1 MTTLLR
7 FTADYDHGG
16 KRGVPANNK
25 TREGLT
31 IINTQDFTLTITV
44 PNRASLERQLDAAVA
59 LAQSKAMHPPA
70 KGILV
75 TRHDY
80 DCFTVALSDTVP
92 FGLIR
97 EKHDWRTSEMV
108 DRALS
113 PVRES

>member
-1 MTTLLR
+1 MTLLR

-16 KRGVPANNK
+16 QARSTANNQI
-25 TREGLT
+25 REGLT

-59 LAQSKAMHPPA
+59 LAQSKAMGHPA

-80 DCFTVALSDTVP
+80 DCFTVALSDAVP

-108 DRALS
+108 DTALS
-113 PVRES
+113 PVHES